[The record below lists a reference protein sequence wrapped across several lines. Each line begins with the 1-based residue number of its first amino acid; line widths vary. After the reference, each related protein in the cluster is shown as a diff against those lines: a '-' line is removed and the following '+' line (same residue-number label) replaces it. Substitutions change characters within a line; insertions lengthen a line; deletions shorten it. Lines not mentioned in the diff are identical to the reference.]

1 MPRYRHEIKMS
12 INAFDKAVLTS
23 RLSNVLKKD
32 KHSSKDGHY
41 QVRSLYFDDHND
53 TVLLDKLIGVKCREK
68 FRIRTYNNSTE
79 VIRLE
84 KKVKNDGMGY
94 KETALLTLEECH
106 NLIEGNYAFLI
117 NRSEMVCRHLYTK
130 MKTGLFKPKTIVEY
144 KREAYIWDP
153 GRIRITIDS
162 DLRSGIS
169 SINFFEPNLPM
180 ASATDTSI
188 LEIKYDS
195 FLPSHISNLLQLDS
209 RRRAAIS
216 KYVLCR
222 SFG

>member
-1 MPRYRHEIKMS
+1 MPKYRHEIKMS

-32 KHSSKDGHY
+32 KHSSEDGHY

-53 TVLLDKLIGVKCREK
+53 MALIDKLTGVKYREK

-84 KKVKNDGMGY
+84 KKVKNDGMGH
-94 KETALLTLEECH
+94 KETALLTLEECQ
-106 NLIEGNYAFLI
+106 NLIEGNYNFLI
-117 NRSEMVCRHLYTK
+117 NRPEMVCRHLYTK

-144 KREAYIWDP
+144 KREAYTWDP
-153 GRIRITIDS
+153 GRIRITLDS
-162 DLRSGIS
+162 DLRTGIS
-169 SINFFEPNLPM
+169 SIDFFGSNLPM
-180 ASATDTSI
+180 ASASDTSI

>member
-1 MPRYRHEIKMS
+1 MPKYRHEIKMS
-12 INAFDKAVLTS
+12 INDFDKAVLSS
-23 RLSNVLKKD
+23 RLSHALKRD
-32 KHSSKDGHY
+32 KHAGEQGY
-41 QVRSLYFDDHND
+41 YLIRSLYFDDYDD
-53 TVLLDKLIGVKCREK
+53 TAVTEKLTGVKYREK

-94 KETALLTLEECH
+94 KESASLTEDDCLRIILGE
-106 NLIEGNYAFLI
+106 YDFLK
-117 NRSEMVCRHLYTK
+117 NRQEMVCKHLYTK
-130 MKTGLFKPKTIVEY
+130 MKTGLFKPKTIVDY
-144 KREAYIWDP
+144 TREAYVWEP
-153 GRIRITIDS
+153 GRIRITLDS
-162 DLRSGIS
+162 DLRTGIAS
-169 SINFFEPNLPM
+169 TDFFNPNLPM
-180 ASATDTSI
+180 ARASDASI